1 MTRKEAM
8 QVTIQDEKFVSEV
21 PPIGYITQTKLPNGN
36 AVVYGVFGSQD
47 EAIAFGRKL
56 IYAIIKPIYPAV
68 LH

>member
-8 QVTIQDEKFVSEV
+8 QVTIQDQKFLSEV
-21 PPIGYITQTKLPNGN
+21 PPLGYITQTKLPNGDD
-36 AVVYGVFGSQD
+36 VVYGVFDSKD
-47 EAIAFGRKL
+47 EAIAFGSKL